1 MSNNSSYPVEDL
13 KAAAPHGNFFFQL
26 YVNRDREKSA
36 DLLHRCSANPNIKAI
51 FVTVDSA
58 SPGKREA
65 DEKVKADES
74 LSVPMSPSTARNDR
88 KGGGLGRVMASFID
102 PGLTWEDLVWVRKHT
117 HLPVCLKGVMS
128 ADDAILAMKAGLDGV
143 LLGNHGGRN
152 LDTSPPSIITLLEL
166 QRRCPEVFEKMEI
179 YVDGGIRRGT
189 DILKAVCLGATAVG
203 VGRSMLFATS
213 YGQEGAEHLIDS
225 ELGFLRI
232 LQCSWVVDVDR
243 S

>member
-1 MSNNSSYPVEDL
+1 
-13 KAAAPHGNFFFQL
+13 
-26 YVNRDREKSA
+26 
-36 DLLHRCSANPNIKAI
+36 
-51 FVTVDSA
+51 
-58 SPGKREA
+58 
-65 DEKVKADES
+65 
-74 LSVPMSPSTARNDR
+74 
-88 KGGGLGRVMASFID
+88 
-102 PGLTWEDLVWVRKHT
+102 
-117 HLPVCLKGVMS
+117 MS